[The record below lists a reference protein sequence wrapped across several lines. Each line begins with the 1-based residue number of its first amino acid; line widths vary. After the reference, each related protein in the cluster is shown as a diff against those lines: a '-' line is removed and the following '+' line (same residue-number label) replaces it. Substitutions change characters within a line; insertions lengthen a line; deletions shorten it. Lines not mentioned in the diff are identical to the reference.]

1 MTENAIN
8 GFGNNSPSF
17 VEGITE
23 GSQAVKFSLTDNSS
37 FIVPKAITD
46 SRTLTVSFWGKD
58 FSDGNIFI

>member
-46 SRTLTVSFWGKD
+46 SRTLTVSFGEKTLATA
-58 FSDGNIFI
+58 IFFI